1 MEKLKID
8 INSKENGIWLP
19 KNAKS
24 RSPNT
29 KNTAH
34 GGEGV
39 HGNKYKEYVWDT
51 LKDAKT
57 KEQFE
62 AGLAT
67 IKNALENGKTFRKAR

>member
-24 RSPNT
+24 RLPNT

-39 HGNKYKEYVWDT
+39 HGNAYKQYVWET
-51 LKDAKT
+51 LKGAKT
-57 KEQFE
+57 KEEFE
-62 AGLAT
+62 AGLAA
-67 IKNALENGKTFRKAR
+67 IKNALENGKTFPKAK